1 MAAVKKKARRQP
13 QRTCVGCR
21 EVKAKRELTRIVRLS
36 DGHVVVDPTGKLP
49 GRGAYIC
56 ARRECWQRA
65 VERRA
70 IERALK
76 SQIMIEDRAAMAAFF
91 QELPSPAECDV

>member
-1 MAAVKKKARRQP
+1 MAAVKTKTRRQP
-13 QRTCVGCR
+13 QRTCIGCR

-36 DGHVVVDPTGKLP
+36 DGHVQVDPSGKLP

-56 ARRECWQRA
+56 ANVACWQRA
-65 VERRA
+65 VERSS

-76 SQIMIEDRAAMAAFF
+76 SQITVEDRAAMAAIF
-91 QELPSPAECDV
+91 QELPSSPECDV